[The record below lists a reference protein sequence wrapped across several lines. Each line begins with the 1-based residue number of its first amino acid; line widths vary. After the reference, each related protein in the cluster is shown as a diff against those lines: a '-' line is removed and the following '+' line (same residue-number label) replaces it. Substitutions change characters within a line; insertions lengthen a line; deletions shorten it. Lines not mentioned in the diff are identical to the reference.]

1 MAMRRIFAVVLAAVI
16 GALLVVF
23 WRQTQVSIAANQIAP
38 SNAIF
43 YIEVPHL
50 VQTAKNLPN
59 TAIYQIFQEPSVR
72 RFLRQPASAV
82 WKEHWSSWNSF
93 SKLGCTT
100 LFFCATDPNCEHWIA
115 GFQSSANST
124 ARIKEIQNISKTLF
138 ARDALYITFER
149 QNTPDIAKE
158 AGGIC
163 FTDFGGWTVL
173 SRDADLLRETLQNA
187 RSDDHRLHSSKLFQ
201 VCHSNLRPGYDLLL
215 FARGSPSLNP
225 ADGLGWEYGA
235 DQTAGDSQALIA
247 STTIEGSR
255 LRDTVFT
262 WTGNSENTG
271 ALSREGFAAT
281 SANTIGYLVSRLK
294 LSGFWRLSDKFSRD
308 WPFAATLRD
317 YIGEARSFGI
327 EPQDL
332 DRLVSGIEIVVD
344 RDPGSGSL
352 VTTALLDVADRTKF
366 QQVIDRIVRE
376 KLPDSCRP
384 ATIAETSAYIASPNE
399 NASIVFGLVGE
410 KLVVTW
416 DQSIFAEIVRR
427 LRTKDPGLEQ
437 SNQFKE
443 MERLVAT
450 PSDLFLYIDAR
461 AGFEGFYDASRP
473 MLIFGAALIPSLNR
487 YVDAMALPETDA
499 IAKHLSPIVLSRHH
513 VANGFIDESVGPLT
527 AYEASAFAIGGATA
541 VGLLHQNN

>member
-1 MAMRRIFAVVLAAVI
+1 MGMRRIFAVVLAALI
-16 GALLVVF
+16 SALLVVF
-23 WRQTQVSIAANQIAP
+23 WKQTQVSIAANQIAP

-43 YIEVPHL
+43 YIELPHL
-50 VQTAKNLPN
+50 VETAKNLPN

-82 WKEHWSSWNSF
+82 WKDRSCWNSF
-93 SKLGCTT
+93 LRLGCTT
-100 LFFCATDPNCEHWIA
+100 LFFCATDTNCEHWIA
-115 GFQSSANST
+115 GFQSSANPT

-138 ARDALYITFER
+138 ERDALYITSKR

-158 AGGIC
+158 TGGIC
-163 FTDFGGWTVL
+163 FTDFGRWTVL
-173 SRDADLLRETLQNA
+173 SRHADLLRETLQNA
-187 RSDDHRLHSSKLFQ
+187 KSDDGRLHSSKLFQ

-215 FARGSPSLNP
+215 FARGAPSLNP
-225 ADGLGWEYGA
+225 ADGLGWEYG
-235 DQTAGDSQALIA
+235 TEGDSQALIA

-262 WTGNSENTG
+262 WTGNSEHTEG
-271 ALSREGFAAT
+271 LSREGFAAT
-281 SANTIGYLVSRLK
+281 SANTISYLVSRLK
-294 LSGFWRLSDKFSRD
+294 LAEFWRLSDKFSRD

-327 EPQDL
+327 EPQNL

-352 VTTALLDVADRTKF
+352 VPAALLDVADRTKF

-384 ATIAETSAYIASPNE
+384 ITIAETSAYIASPNE

-410 KLVVTW
+410 KLVVAW
-416 DQSIFAEIVRR
+416 DQAVFAEIVRR

-461 AGFEGFYDASRP
+461 AGFERFYDASRP
-473 MLIFGAALIPSLNR
+473 ILIFGAALIPSLNR

-499 IAKHLSPIVLSRHH
+499 IAKHLSPIVLSRHQ

-527 AYEASAFAIGGATA
+527 AYEASAFAIGSATA